1 MGKVIVS
8 PVVLIVAVLVIVA
21 GYFIMSRIIMR
32 KWGYTPEREKEL
44 EEMKEKDKFT
54 TKRDAKNK
62 VK

>member
-21 GYFIMSRIIMR
+21 GYVIMS
-32 KWGYTPEREKEL
+32 REKEL
-44 EEMKEKDKFT
+44 EEMKEKDMFT